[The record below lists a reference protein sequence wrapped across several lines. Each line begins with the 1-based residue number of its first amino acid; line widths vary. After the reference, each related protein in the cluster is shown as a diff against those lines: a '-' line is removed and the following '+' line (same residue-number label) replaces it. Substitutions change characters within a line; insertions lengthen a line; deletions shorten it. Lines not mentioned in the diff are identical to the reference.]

1 MRGKQSLSYTFV
13 LLNLKKVVG
22 EGGADLFDS
31 GVSCMDAE
39 VKPVLKAVVLVA
51 LGLVQ
56 QGARLHQVAL
66 RGDEQRGRK

>member
-1 MRGKQSLSYTFV
+1 M
-13 LLNLKKVVG
+13 VG

>member
-1 MRGKQSLSYTFV
+1 MRGKQSLTYTFV

-22 EGGADLFDS
+22 GGADLFDS